1 MQAVICTQYGEPDVL
16 QLQTIKKPVPKQ
28 NEILIKVHAATAT
41 TAGLAGRKG
50 RPLFARL
57 FSGLTRPKKNIL
69 GSELAGEVVAIGQD
83 VTQFKSGEH
92 VFGTTA
98 ASLGAHAEYVAL
110 SEELA
115 LTQMPSNLNFAE
127 AAAVVEGGLTAVH
140 FLKNKVTIQPGQNVL
155 IYGASGAVGTGAV
168 QVAKLFGATVTGV
181 CSGANVDMV
190 RRLGANEVIDYTQE
204 DFTKNGRCYD
214 IIFDT
219 VGKRPFSQCKES
231 LTPDGIYLDAG
242 SAATL
247 FPMLW
252 TSFFGRKKA
261 ILAATYVRA
270 ASDIKQDL
278 LYLKGLIEAGKFKPV
293 IDRCYP
299 LAETADAHRYVET
312 ERKKGN
318 VIIIVEREQSR

>member
-1 MQAVICTQYGEPDVL
+1 MQAVICTQYGAPDVL
-16 QLQTIKKPVPKQ
+16 QLQTVEKPVPAP
-28 NEILIKVHAATAT
+28 NEVLIKVRAATAT

-57 FSGLTRPKKNIL
+57 FSGLTKPKKNIL
-69 GSELAGEVVAIGQD
+69 GSELAGEVVAAGRD
-83 VTQFKSGEH
+83 VTEFEIGDH
-92 VFGTTA
+92 IFGTTA

-110 SEELA
+110 SKDLA
-115 LTQMPSNLNFAE
+115 LTHKPSNLNFVE

-155 IYGASGAVGTGAV
+155 INGASGAVGTAAV
-168 QVAKLFGATVTGV
+168 QIAKLFGATVTGV

-190 RRLGANEVIDYTQE
+190 RRLGADEVIDYTKE
-204 DFTKNGRCYD
+204 DFVENGRYYD

-219 VGKRPFSQCKES
+219 VGKRSYSQCKES
-231 LTPDGIYLDAG
+231 LTPNGIYLDAG
-242 SAATL
+242 SAMTL

-252 TSFFGRKKA
+252 TSLFGRKKA
-261 ILAATYVRA
+261 ILATTYVRP
-270 ASDIKQDL
+270 ASEIKKDL
-278 LYLKGLIEAGKFKPV
+278 IYLKALVEADQFKPV

-299 LAETADAHRYVET
+299 LAETANAHRYVET

-318 VIIIVEREQSR
+318 VIITVVEG